1 MKNFELVS
9 TNVTLF
15 CVTRFHNSVLYL
27 KNSEPLFT
35 IEHKMFLGLHYIVI
49 ITKYSYFI
57 ITMKKLISLF
67 IPELLTLSFIVFN
80 AF

>member
-9 TNVTLF
+9 TNVTSF
-15 CVTRFHNSVLYL
+15 CVTRNY
-27 KNSEPLFT
+27 P
-35 IEHKMFLGLHYIVI
+35 
-49 ITKYSYFI
+49 KYSYFI